1 MNQYLTFALK
11 IAKKAGQEIAK
22 NFDIKKSIEFKSLK
36 NPVTAIDKRIE
47 KLITEA
53 IKKAYPSHKILA
65 EEFNNKL
72 ITKTSRS
79 KSAESQDCTDEFLW
93 IIDPI
98 DGTINFIHGI
108 PFVAVSIALQKNNEI
123 IAGVVHAPILNQT
136 FYTEKGSKSCLN
148 GKQIS
153 ASKTQKLEN
162 ALLAT
167 GMQPIFHEKE
177 IAYYT
182 NFCKKA
188 GAVRRLGS
196 AALDLCYIACG
207 KLDGC
212 FETELKPWDIA
223 AGILILKNAGGKT
236 TSFSGKSLNYLEDGN
251 VLSSNTLLHPQ
262 MIKTINSA
270 KV

>member
-1 MNQYLTFALK
+1 MNEYLKFALK
-11 IAKKAGQEIAK
+11 IAKEAGKEIAK
-22 NFDIKKSIEFKSLK
+22 NFDLQKSIELKSVK
-36 NPVTAIDKRIE
+36 NPVTTIDRHIE
-47 KLITEA
+47 KVITKE
-53 IKKAYPSHKILA
+53 INKAYPSHKILA
-65 EEFNNKL
+65 EEQAATQNVAQAA
-72 ITKTSRS
+72 S
-79 KSAESQDCTDEFLW
+79 KKNSKFLW

-98 DGTINFIHGI
+98 DGTKNFIHGI
-108 PFVAVSIALQKNNEI
+108 PFVAVSIALQMNGEI

-136 FYTEKGSKSCLN
+136 FYSAKNSASYLN

-153 ASKTQKLEN
+153 VSKTKKLED
-162 ALLAT
+162 ALLTT

-212 FETELKPWDIA
+212 FETALKPWDIA
-223 AGILILKNAGGKT
+223 AGILILKNGKP
-236 TSFSGKSLNYLEDGN
+236 LNYLKDSN

-262 MIKTINSA
+262 MNETISSA

>member
-1 MNQYLTFALK
+1 MNEYLKFALK
-11 IAKKAGQEIAK
+11 LAKEAGKEIAK
-22 NFDIKKSIEFKSLK
+22 NFDLQKSIEFKSVK
-36 NPVTAIDKRIE
+36 NPVTTIDRHIE
-47 KLITEA
+47 KVITKS
-53 IKKAYPSHKILA
+53 INKAYPSHKILA

-72 ITKTSRS
+72 TKSTKKSSS
-79 KSAESQDCTDEFLW
+79 KKSDDEFLW

-98 DGTINFIHGI
+98 DGTKNFIHGI
-108 PFVAVSIALQKNNEI
+108 PFVAVSIALQMNGEI

-136 FYTEKGSKSCLN
+136 FYSAKNSASYLN
-148 GKQIS
+148 GKKITV
-153 ASKTQKLEN
+153 SKAKKLEN
-162 ALLAT
+162 ALITT

-177 IAYYT
+177 ITYYT

-212 FETELKPWDIA
+212 FETALKPWDIA

-236 TSFSGKSLNYLEDGN
+236 TSFKGKPLNYLKDGN

-262 MIKTINSA
+262 MLKTIDSA
-270 KV
+270 KI